1 MSKEG
6 ESNGS
11 QLFDIDLGDN
21 GGLFLPHSVQEVLD
35 WLQKEERVWFWL
47 RSGSF
52 GGHVT
57 SVSNALHSI
66 HEGVNAAQRALHS
79 TEPGSQ
85 QHELAAMRTAIE
97 QAFKQHRLPHSST
110 AVASAVETYRQE
122 NGDQAASYFLSAF
135 LPPQPGFHIEPR
147 SFEQWKGW
155 FEGLSGRF
163 PVDQATARKQSAHE
177 KSLRQLQSRFSS
189 SLAKREAEAEGIQR
203 SIATSERGLR
213 EFLAKA
219 SDDLAADRQQ
229 WGWELSEARE
239 AHQKK
244 MDGIES
250 AFREAM
256 ALRAP
261 VEYWERK
268 AEDHKTRAG
277 FFSKCVAGLLV
288 LSPLVLLFAIWLVL
302 RNLTSTQMPSPWQIG
317 ALLSFGLFLVWSTR
331 IVVRN
336 YLSQVHLHADAQERV
351 VMVKTY
357 LSLTEDKKIESAED
371 RQIILHALF
380 RPASDGLIK
389 DEGVP
394 LSLADLITKK

>member
-1 MSKEG
+1 MSKER

-11 QLFDIDLGDN
+11 QLFEVDLGEN
-21 GGLFLPHSVQEVLD
+21 GGLFLPLSVQEVLD
-35 WLQKEERVWFWL
+35 WLKKEEGLWSWL

-57 SVSNALHSI
+57 PVNIALHSI
-66 HEGVNAAQRALHS
+66 YEGVNAAQRALQYP
-79 TEPGSQ
+79 EPSSQ
-85 QHELAAMRTAIE
+85 ANELAAMRAAID
-97 QAFKQHRLPHSST
+97 QAFNQHRLPHSST
-110 AVASAVETYRQE
+110 AVASAIEAYRQE

-135 LPPQPGFHIEPR
+135 LPPQPGHHIEPK

-155 FEGLSGRF
+155 FQGLSSRF
-163 PVDQATARKQSAHE
+163 PVDQETARKQSAHE
-177 KSLRQLQSRFSS
+177 VSLRELQSRFSS
-189 SLAKREAEAEGIQR
+189 SLARRDAEAEGIR
-203 SIATSERGLR
+203 LSMATSESGFR

-219 SDDLAADRQQ
+219 GDELAADRQQ
-229 WGWELSEARE
+229 WGWEISEARE

-261 VEYWERK
+261 VEYWEKK

-288 LSPLVLLFAIWLVL
+288 VSPLVLLFAIWLVL
-302 RNLTSTQMPSPWQIG
+302 RNLPSTQIPSPWQIG

-336 YLSQVHLHADAQERV
+336 YLSQVHLYADAQERV